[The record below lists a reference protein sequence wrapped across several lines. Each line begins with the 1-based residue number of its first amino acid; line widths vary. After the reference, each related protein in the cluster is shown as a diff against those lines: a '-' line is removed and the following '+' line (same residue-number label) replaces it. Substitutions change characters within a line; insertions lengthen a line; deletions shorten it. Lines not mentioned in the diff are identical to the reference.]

1 MAKTRGWTGYDDGD
15 SFVENRGKEEQKHKR
30 KTSSQLKTDKQNK
43 NLLKTKTTAENEERA
58 AESESLCCA

>member
-30 KTSSQLKTDKQNK
+30 KTSSQLKTDKQN